1 MQVNHRILRLVFAFG
16 TGLLVSYWSYQWIT
30 NPQRA
35 AERAVEEAVVQE
47 SRLVLLSYV
56 ADNEAVELSDPLE
69 RVRAAGKV
77 YIYPIEDGWE
87 ISGQYKRHNDT
98 GWHAFLMRLDKD
110 SRLLS
115 LSVEDND
122 PDLAIKAAADLKFSV
137 SREN

>member
-1 MQVNHRILRLVFAFG
+1 MQFDHRILRLVFAFG

-35 AERAVEEAVVQE
+35 ADRAVEEAVVQE

-56 ADNEAVELSDPLE
+56 ADNEAVEISDALE

-77 YIYPIEDGWE
+77 YMYPVDDGWE
-87 ISGQYKRHNDT
+87 LSGQYKRHNDT

-110 SRLLS
+110 SRLNS

-122 PDLAIKAAADLKFSV
+122 PDLASKAAMDPKFSV
-137 SREN
+137 SASK

>member
-1 MQVNHRILRLVFAFG
+1 MQVNHKILRLVFAFG
-16 TGLLVSYWSYQWIT
+16 TGLLVSYGSYQWIT

-35 AERAVEEAVVQE
+35 AERTIEEAVVQE

-56 ADNEAVELSDPLE
+56 ADNEVVEISDALE

-77 YIYPIEDGWE
+77 YIYPVNGGWE
-87 ISGQYKRHNDT
+87 LSGQYKRHNDS
-98 GWHAFLMRLDKD
+98 GWHAFLMQLDHD

-122 PDLAIKAAADLKFSV
+122 PDLVSQAATDPKFSV
-137 SREN
+137 SAEK